1 MFRERLLDSEQGADR
16 EYKIWTEERED
27 LLCRIEDSRISVE
40 QWCIRLANRV
50 STFPVRGQSVAFK
63 ALLWIIL
70 RSFRKESRA

>member
-1 MFRERLLDSEQGADR
+1 MRLICCFFQLNLFREQAELFRERLIESEQGADR

-50 STFPVRGQSVAFK
+50 GAS
-63 ALLWIIL
+63 I
-70 RSFRKESRA
+70 